1 MTFTGKECATKSG
14 LSPLTIQKHISSGK
28 LSAKRNQDGNYV
40 VDPAEFY
47 RAYPAANIDEK
58 KEKMTA
64 NVRDQD
70 IKDRDKEIK
79 HLNEKI
85 SLLNKQI
92 DLLAH
97 QLEQSQARENK
108 LLAMADSTTK
118 LLTHEKETKKR
129 KWFGRRS

>member
-1 MTFTGKECATKSG
+1 MTFTVKECATKSG
-14 LSPLTIQKHISSGK
+14 LSPRTIQKHISHGK
-28 LSAKRNQDGNYV
+28 LSAKRNKDGNYV

-47 RAYPAANIDEK
+47 RAYPEANTGEE

-70 IKDRDKEIK
+70 VKDRDNEIK

-85 SLLNKQI
+85 SLLNDQI
-92 DLLAH
+92 ALLKD
-97 QLEQSQARENK
+97 QLTQSQVRENK

-118 LLTHEKETKKR
+118 LLTHEKQRKKR
-129 KWFGRRS
+129 KWFGKN